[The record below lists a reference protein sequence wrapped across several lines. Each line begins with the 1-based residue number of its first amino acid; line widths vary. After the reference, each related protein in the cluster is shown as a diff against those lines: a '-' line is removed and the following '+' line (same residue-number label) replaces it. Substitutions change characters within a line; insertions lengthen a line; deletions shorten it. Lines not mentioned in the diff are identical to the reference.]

1 MSKRYYCPASGG
13 FIMSAKPQKKHSNR
27 WFQTTVGEFVEAVYD
42 AAMEEYMDEIMA
54 RRIAMQM
61 LLRKLRLEQKLRQ
74 SLLKAHDK
82 DNAER

>member
-1 MSKRYYCPASGG
+1 MPPV
-13 FIMSAKPQKKHSNR
+13 KPTQKNHSR

-61 LLRKLRLEQKLRQ
+61 LLRKLRLEHRALGSSGAKK
-74 SLLKAHDK
+74 SSAK
-82 DNAER
+82 E